1 MRATT
6 WVFKGSQPQ
15 SSGDASGGGE
25 GRDGWHLATHRA
37 DMQCSHRELP
47 RLMPREIFMMTCVSE
62 QNAAVGQGGLGLGL
76 MTMTTYICER
86 KIVLEG
92 AAAASASTESAQ
104 VKT

>member
-1 MRATT
+1 MKALSWEQCAAGVRAC
-6 WVFKGSQPQ
+6 VCGR
-15 SSGDASGGGE
+15 DADE